1 MDDSFAF
8 ASALDL
14 AKLVRERKASALEL
28 LDAYLARV
36 ERLNPRVNAVILQRP
51 DEARALARQR
61 DAEVA
66 EGGELGPLHGVPMT
80 VKESFDIPGLPTTW
94 GFTEQRDNIAERPA
108 LAVERLEQAGAV
120 IFGKTNVPVA
130 LADWQSFNPIYGTTN
145 NPWNVER
152 VPGGSSGGSAAALAA
167 GLTGLELGSDI
178 GGSIRGP
185 AHFCG
190 VYGHKPTYDLAPGDG
205 QALPGKYAPTDITVI
220 GPLARSARDLEVAL
234 TTVAGP
240 NPRDARGYRLALPP
254 EQRTKLSDFRVGVML
269 TAPSAEVDGAVQRE
283 IEKLGHWLEG
293 KGARVDWRAVP
304 TDPSVAHEAYIM
316 LLRAATAGRLTEEQ
330 IDKYKREAESID
342 PARDDYYAW
351 MVRGVTM
358 THWEWLRW
366 DNERHRIRRDWERF
380 FESYDLLLCPAAAT
394 TAFPHN
400 QSGERWERMVRVNG
414 ADQPS
419 TTQMLWAGYSGMV
432 FLPSTVA
439 PIGRADDGMPV
450 GVQIVG
456 PQYGDLTSIRFAE
469 LIEREYGGFVPPP
482 GFQ

>member
-1 MDDSFAF
+1 MDESIAF
-8 ASALDL
+8 APAVEL
-14 AKLVRERKASALEL
+14 ARLVRERKVGALEL
-28 LDAYLARV
+28 LDAHLARV
-36 ERLNPRVNAVILQRP
+36 DRLNPRINAVVVQRA
-51 DEARALARQR
+51 DEARRIARER
-61 DAEVA
+61 DAQSA
-66 EGGELGPLHGVPMT
+66 KGGEFGPLHGVPMT

-94 GFTEQRDNIAERPA
+94 GFPEQRGNIAERPA
-108 LAVERLEQAGAV
+108 LAVERLERAGAV

-130 LADWQSFNPIYGTTN
+130 LADWQSFNPVYGTTS

-152 VPGGSSGGSAAALAA
+152 GPGGSSGGSAAALAA

-190 VYGHKPTYDLAPGDG
+190 VYGHKPTYDVAPGDG

-234 TTVAGP
+234 EVIAGP
-240 NPRDARGYRLALPP
+240 NARDARGYRLALPR
-254 EQRTKLSDFRVGVML
+254 EERTKLSDFRVAVML
-269 TAPSAEVDGAVQRE
+269 TAPSAEVDGALQGE
-283 IEKLGHWLEG
+283 IEKLGRWLEG
-293 KGARVDWRAVP
+293 EGVRVDWRAVP
-304 TDPSVAHEAYIM
+304 TDPTAAHEAYIM

-330 IDKYKREAESID
+330 LTKLARERQSLD
-342 PARDDYYAW
+342 PSRSDYHAW
-351 MVRGVTM
+351 MLRGVTM
-358 THWEWLRW
+358 SHWEWLRW
-366 DNERHRIRRDWERF
+366 DNERHRIRREWERF
-380 FESYDLLLCPAAAT
+380 FEAYDLLLCPAAAT

-400 QSGERWERMVRVNG
+400 HEGERWERMVRVNG

-439 PIGRADDGMPV
+439 PIGRADDGLPV

-456 PQYGDLTSIRFAE
+456 PQYGDVSCIRFAQ
-469 LIEREYGGFVPPP
+469 LIERAYGGFVPPP
-482 GFQ
+482 GFA